1 MSSKY
6 ALVVVFV
13 MAALLMSGL
22 GRDTA
27 QADTDLLTDIEFTPD
42 PAIAGEPIDF
52 SVKLTDETDVDSV
65 FLNMCSSL
73 FCFPP
78 KAMVKGTGG
87 AWTATSTDVI
97 DPGEYH
103 FNITVVFTNGS
114 RVWNDDIYFDAY
126 TTTLDSQTFEH
137 SPAKVRIGEEVD
149 VYFKPAE
156 ETGISSLVLYH
167 CRGDVCFNPITMTKL
182 TNGTWHARI
191 GPFDTKEEIKVNV
204 TASYEDGHTAW
215 TQDLAFSPAKKSS
228 DGDDDSGLLPAM
240 GGVAVLAVLTGLA
253 VSRRGRRGPVRP

>member
-6 ALVVVFV
+6 ALAVVII
-13 MAALLMSGL
+13 MAALLLTGM

-27 QADTDLLTDIEFTPD
+27 QADTDLFTDIEYTPD
-42 PAIAGEPIDF
+42 PAVAGEPIDF
-52 SVKLTDETDVDSV
+52 SVRLTDETGVDSV

-78 KAMVKGTGG
+78 KAMEKGTGG
-87 AWTATSTDVI
+87 IWTVTSTDVT

-103 FNITVVFTNGS
+103 FNITVVYTNGS
-114 RVWNDDIYFDAY
+114 RAWNDDIYFDAY
-126 TTTLDSQTFEH
+126 TTSLDSETFQH
-137 SPAKVRIGEEVD
+137 SPAKVRMGEQVD
-149 VYFKPAE
+149 IYFKPAD
-156 ETGISSLVLYH
+156 ETGIASLVLYH
-167 CRGDVCFNPITMTKL
+167 CRGDVCFNPVTMTKL

-204 TASYEDGHTAW
+204 TATYDDGHSAW
-215 TQDLAFSPAKKSS
+215 TEDLGFSPTKKAA
-228 DGDDDSGLLPAM
+228 DGDDDGGLLPAM

-253 VSRRGRRGPVRP
+253 VSRRGRRGSK